1 MSEPYREGHEYVVCP
16 ECKSHI
22 LVSVEE
28 RRDRCEFSMPYDDE
42 DPEAQYRQMRELGL
56 VLPAEAAD
64 HYTGLDALSH
74 ATAIARMS
82 PCKKS
87 KRGVLVFNRRGPLGG
102 GFNGPPPGFV
112 CDGSPECR
120 AACPKVCN
128 HAEARALLEALS
140 FARRSPTEPLDIV
153 LHGAELLHIKVV
165 DGEPVPSG
173 PPSCWQCSRL
183 ILDCGISKV
192 WLVHADGLKSY
203 TADEFHEATLRE
215 CGLPVIREAAHG

>member
-1 MSEPYREGHEYVVCP
+1 M
-16 ECKSHI
+16 
-22 LVSVEE
+22 
-28 RRDRCEFSMPYDDE
+28 
-42 DPEAQYRQMRELGL
+42 PEAD
-56 VLPAEAAD
+56 P
-64 HYTGLDALSH
+64 YTGLDALSH

-102 GFNGPPPGFV
+102 GFNGPPPGFI
-112 CDGSPECR
+112 CDGSQECR

-192 WLVHADGLKSY
+192 WLVHADGLKIY